1 MAEFIKIDKFGA
13 DKRAALV
20 CSKSASITTEPLSE
34 CIDWIAHAACACL
47 YLAGGVTDIAHIQ
60 IADATFDA
68 TQAHVDTLKRVV
80 NALREPIP
88 CAHLIEV
95 ANGIVKIA
103 PNHDIDDEVY
113 DVYDVTI
120 HAVDFREDADGAD
133 ASGTISLTRDE
144 IVQILDSAVQALS

>member
-1 MAEFIKIDKFGA
+1 MTEFIKIDECGA
-13 DKRAALV
+13 
-20 CSKSASITTEPLSE
+20 ITTEPLSE
-34 CIDWIAHAACACL
+34 CVDWIARAACTCL
-47 YLAGGVTDIAHIQ
+47 YLADGVTDIAHIQ
-60 IADATFDA
+60 IADATFDV

-80 NALREPIP
+80 SALREPIP

-103 PNHDIDDEVY
+103 PNCDIDADG

-133 ASGTISLTRDE
+133 ASGTIALTRDE

>member
-1 MAEFIKIDKFGA
+1 MTEFIKIDECGA
-13 DKRAALV
+13 DKRGALV
-20 CSKSASITTEPLSE
+20 CSKSASIATEPLSE
-34 CIDWIAHAACACL
+34 CVDWIARAACACL
-47 YLAGGVTDIAHIQ
+47 YLADGVTDIAHIQ
-60 IADATFDA
+60 IADATFDV
-68 TQAHVDTLKRVV
+68 TQAHVDTLKRVAG
-80 NALREPIP
+80 ALREPIP

-103 PNHDIDDEVY
+103 PNYDIDGDG

>member
-1 MAEFIKIDKFGA
+1 MAEFIKIDKCGA
-13 DKRAALV
+13 DKRGALV
-20 CSKSASITTEPLSE
+20 CSKSASIATEPLSE
-34 CIDWIAHAACACL
+34 CVDWIARAACTCL
-47 YLAGGVTDIAHIQ
+47 YLADGVTDIAHIQ
-60 IADATFDA
+60 IADATIDV
-68 TQAHVDTLKRVV
+68 TQAHVETLKRVAG
-80 NALREPIP
+80 ALREPIP

-103 PNHDIDDEVY
+103 PNYDIDGDG